1 MGAMSGKKIIVAVDG
16 SDTSRDALRFAL
28 QMAPDLGCSI
38 CAAIAI
44 QTRMPGYRAGY
55 FSFVDRHILD
65 ELRQFA
71 SGAAEETKKMAADL
85 GGAAPETIILE
96 SEKEIFEQIVDFLAA
111 TPDAAF
117 LVMGSYGHG
126 VRERLILGS
135 TTQRLILEVA
145 RRQMRTPVL
154 VVP

>member
-28 QMAPDLGCSI
+28 QMAADLGCSVSAI
-38 CAAIAI
+38 IAI
-44 QTRMPGYRAGY
+44 QTRIPGYRAGY
-55 FSFVDRHILD
+55 FSFVDRHILS

-71 SGAAEETKKMAADL
+71 AGVAQETKQIAADL
-85 GGAAPETIILE
+85 DATAPETEVLE
-96 SEKEIFEQIVDFLAA
+96 GDKEIFEQIVDYIAA
-111 TPDAAF
+111 TPETAF

-135 TTQRLILEVA
+135 TTQRLILEVS
-145 RRQMRTPVL
+145 RRQMKTPVL

>member
-1 MGAMSGKKIIVAVDG
+1 MGALSDKKIIVAVDG
-16 SDTSRDALRFAL
+16 SDTARDALRFAL
-28 QMAPDLGCSI
+28 QMAPDLRCSVVALI
-38 CAAIAI
+38 VI

-55 FSFVDRHILD
+55 FSFVDRHILG

-71 SGAAEETKKMAADL
+71 AVVAEETKKIANAA
-85 GGAAPETIILE
+85 GIGSVETVILE
-96 SEKEIFEQIVDFLAA
+96 GEKEIFEQLVDFVAA
-111 TPDAAF
+111 APDAAF

-135 TTQRLILEVA
+135 TTQRLVLEIS
-145 RRQMRTPVL
+145 RRQMKTPVL

>member
-1 MGAMSGKKIIVAVDG
+1 MGAMSGRRIIVAVDG
-16 SDTSRDALRFAL
+16 SDTARDALRFAL
-28 QMAPDLGCSI
+28 QMAPDLECSVS
-38 CAAIAI
+38 AVIAI
-44 QTRMPGYRAGY
+44 QTRIPGYRAGY
-55 FSFVDRHILD
+55 FSFVDRHILS
-65 ELRQFA
+65 ELQQFA
-71 SGAAEETKKMAADL
+71 AGVAEETKKIAAEM
-85 GGAAPETIILE
+85 GKAIPETEILE
-96 SEKEIFEQIVDFLAA
+96 GEKEIFEQIVDFLIS

-145 RRQMRTPVL
+145 RRQMKTPVL

>member
-1 MGAMSGKKIIVAVDG
+1 MGTMSGRQIIVGVDG
-16 SDTSRDALRFAL
+16 SEAARDALRFAL
-28 QMAPDLGCSI
+28 KMAPDLGCSVTVLTV
-38 CAAIAI
+38 I

-71 SGAAEETKKMAADL
+71 ATVAEDARKIAMET
-85 GGAAPETIILE
+85 GGSQVETVTLE
-96 SEKEIFEQIVDFLAA
+96 GEKEIFEQIVDYVAA
-111 TPDAAF
+111 TPEVAF
-117 LVMGSYGHG
+117 LVVGSFGHG

-135 TTQRLILEVA
+135 TTQRTVLEVA
-145 RRQMRTPVL
+145 RRQMTTPVL

>member
-1 MGAMSGKKIIVAVDG
+1 MRAMSGKKIIVAVDG

-28 QMAPDLGCSI
+28 QMAPDLGCSVS
-38 CAAIAI
+38 AVIAI
-44 QTRMPGYRAGY
+44 QTRIPGYRAGY
-55 FSFVDRHILD
+55 FSFVDRHILS

-71 SGAAEETKKMAADL
+71 DGVAGETKKIATELEAE
-85 GGAAPETIILE
+85 APETEVLE
-96 SEKEIFEQIVDFLAA
+96 GDKEIFEQIVDYIAA
-111 TPDAAF
+111 TPEAAF

-135 TTQRLILEVA
+135 TTQRLILEVS
-145 RRQMRTPVL
+145 RRQMKTPVL

>member
-1 MGAMSGKKIIVAVDG
+1 MGTLSGKKIIVAVDG
-16 SDTSRDALRFAL
+16 SETARDALRFAM
-28 QMAPDLGCSI
+28 QMASELRCTVS
-38 CAAIAI
+38 AVIAI

-55 FSFVDRHILD
+55 FSFVDRHILS

-71 SGAAEETKKMAADL
+71 AAVVEETRKIAAGM
-85 GGAAPETIILE
+85 GGDPLDAIILE
-96 SEKEIFEQIVDFLAA
+96 GEKEIFEQLVDFVAA
-111 TPDAAF
+111 TPETAF

-135 TTQRLILEVA
+135 TTQRLILEIA
-145 RRQMRTPVL
+145 RREMRTPVL

>member
-16 SDTSRDALRFAL
+16 SDTARDAFRVAL
-28 QMAPDLGCSI
+28 QMAPDLGCSV
-38 CAAIAI
+38 CAIIVI
-44 QTRMPGYRAGY
+44 QTRIPGYRAGY
-55 FSFVDRHILD
+55 FSFVDRHILS

-71 SGAAEETKKMAADL
+71 AGVAEETKKTASDL
-85 GGAAPETIILE
+85 GAVVPETAVLE

-111 TPDAAF
+111 TPEAAF

-126 VRERLILGS
+126 VRDRLLLGS
-135 TTQRLILEVA
+135 TTQRLVLEVA
-145 RRQMRTPVL
+145 RRQMKTPIL

>member
-1 MGAMSGKKIIVAVDG
+1 MGSLSGKTIVIAVDG
-16 SDTSRDALRFAL
+16 SETSKDALRFAL
-28 QMAPDLGCSI
+28 QMASDLQCPVT
-38 CAAIAI
+38 AVIAI

-55 FSFVDRHILD
+55 FSFVDRHILS

-71 SGAAEETKKMAADL
+71 SSVIEEAKTIAAGVDGAKIESVV
-85 GGAAPETIILE
+85 LE
-96 SEKEIFEQIVDFLAA
+96 GEKEIFEQIVDYLAA
-111 TPDAAF
+111 SGEAAF

-145 RRQMRTPVL
+145 RRHMKTPVL

>member
-1 MGAMSGKKIIVAVDG
+1 MKALSGRKIVVAVDG
-16 SDTSRDALRFAL
+16 SETARDALRFAL
-28 QMAPDLGCSI
+28 QMAPDLHCTVM
-38 CAAIAI
+38 AVTAV

-71 SGAAEETKKMAADL
+71 SGVAEEAKNIAATGKVAL
-85 GGAAPETIILE
+85 ETVVIE
-96 SEKEIFEQIVDFLAA
+96 GEKEIFEQIVDLLAA
-111 TPDAAF
+111 MPDAAF

-126 VRERLILGS
+126 LRDRLLLGS
-135 TTQRLILEVA
+135 TTQRLILEIA
-145 RRQMRTPVL
+145 RRQMKTPVL

>member
-1 MGAMSGKKIIVAVDG
+1 METLSEKKIIVAVDG
-16 SDTSRDALRFAL
+16 SDIARDALRFAL
-28 QMAPDLGCSI
+28 RLAPDLRCSVV
-38 CAAIAI
+38 AVIAI

-55 FSFVDRHILD
+55 FSFVDRHILS

-71 SGAAEETKKMAADL
+71 ESVIADAKKIAGTTGIASLETA
-85 GGAAPETIILE
+85 TLE
-96 SEKEIFEQIVDFLAA
+96 GEKEIYEQIVDFVAA

-117 LVMGSYGHG
+117 LIMGSYGHG

-135 TTQRLILEVA
+135 TTQKLILEIS
-145 RRQMRTPVL
+145 RRGMKTPVL

>member
-1 MGAMSGKKIIVAVDG
+1 MGEMSGRKIIVAVDG
-16 SDTSRDALRFAL
+16 SDTARDALRVAL
-28 QMAPDLGCSI
+28 QMAPDLKCSV
-38 CAAIAI
+38 CAIIAI
-44 QTRMPGYRAGY
+44 QTRIPGYRAGY
-55 FSFVDRHILD
+55 FSFVDRHILG

-71 SGAAEETKKMAADL
+71 AGVAEETRKMAADF
-85 GGAAPETIILE
+85 GGVIPETAILE
-96 SEKEIFEQIVDFLAA
+96 GEKEIFEQIVDFLAA

-117 LVMGSYGHG
+117 LVMGSCGHG

-145 RRQMRTPVL
+145 RRQMKTPVL